1 MLRLGNGNQNLI
13 SGGSRSAS
21 LCYCFVIVLGLL
33 LLGYQLALGNR
44 VYLAKRAY
52 LAGLFKRQEQVCV
65 FGD

>member
-21 LCYCFVIVLGLL
+21 LCYCYGVIVI
-33 LLGYQLALGNR
+33 GYQLALENR